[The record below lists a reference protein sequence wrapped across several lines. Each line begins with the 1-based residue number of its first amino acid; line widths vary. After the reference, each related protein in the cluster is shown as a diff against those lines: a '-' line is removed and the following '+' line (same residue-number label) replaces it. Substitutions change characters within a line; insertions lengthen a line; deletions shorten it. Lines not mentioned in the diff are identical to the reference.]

1 MIYSEFLDIRKNTF
15 EKSYELILKNMKEN
29 ITYNIVELG
38 SSRSYV
44 NGGHEGCCSARIQ
57 FWRPNE
63 PHIWD
68 WGAGIFTRVFAENL
82 KDKNYKLYTIDPN
95 EYANIITTNMCA
107 DYNNVIVLN
116 TYSSDFIDKFNEKI
130 DFLYMDH
137 METSE
142 EAAIL
147 HLKDIE
153 TIINKNLMSDNGII
167 LIDDVGHD
175 TINGKGKYSIPFLLK
190 NNYKMIIHEYQ
201 VLLMKA

>member
-44 NGGHEGCCSARIQ
+44 NGGREGCCCARIQ
-57 FWRPNE
+57 FWKPNE

-167 LIDDVGHD
+167 LIDDVGYD

-190 NNYKMIIHEYQ
+190 NNYKIIIHEYQ